1 MNNIVSLF
9 MQSPT
14 TKKLLKAMDQDKYS
28 YYADGMTVHTSYL
41 LAYASYLQYNT
52 NVVYVASN
60 LYKANQAYIELVHLA
75 GVENVTLYVADE
87 AVSLEVVTANSELKY
102 ERINTMKAACL
113 KQPKIIVADIAA
125 LLRPIMAKDEYYDSI
140 LHFKTGLEIDV
151 NEVINKLIQ
160 GGYTRVPTTYA
171 PGEFSV
177 RGEVIDI
184 YPITSLNPIRLNL
197 FDIEIETIKEYN
209 YETQISTNKL
219 NEVYVY
225 PLNELII
232 KDTSNIKQLIDNLNQ
247 EEKDFV
253 VKDLNDMEA
262 CINNDKM
269 FKYIKY
275 LSKEV
280 GHFLDYLDDKIVLL
294 NELSTLKEKYQQLL
308 TETHNYVVEH
318 KITKLDLM
326 FYDDFNVVELD
337 AVKKIY
343 ISNRTSGISQIE
355 LLGMY
360 DFNAIMVNHF
370 DNNFKYFIEWIK
382 EKRNEAVVLGLSS
395 LEKIDIIKSLLN
407 DNNIKYYVANDLFN
421 LKTNSINLIIVK
433 NTIGYGLKGEV
444 VVLSDNEIFQRVNKK
459 TKYRS
464 VIQNVN
470 KYNSKEDLKVGDYV
484 VHYDYGIGQYLGLKT
499 VELGGIVKDYLQ
511 LKYQNVEVLVPVEKI
526 TLLERYQGSEGT
538 APRLT
543 KVGTNEWE
551 KKKDAVR
558 NQLESIAQELI
569 DVQIKRSSAVSKK
582 YLPDS
587 EFQELF
593 EADFEYEET
602 PDQLRIVKEIKE
614 DMENGKLVD
623 RLVCGDVGFGK
634 TEIAMRIAFKT
645 VYEGEQVAYLAPTT
659 ILTRQHYISFKERF
673 EKYGIKVAMLN
684 RLVTEREQNQILR
697 DLKNGNI
704 NVVIGTHRLL
714 SKDVRFKNLGLLV
727 IDEEQRFGV
736 VHKEGI
742 KKLKTNV
749 NVLTLSA
756 TPIPRTLQMAVSGLR
771 QLSVIETPPND
782 RYPIQTYVL
791 EHNWVLVKEA
801 IYREMGRGGQV
812 FYLHNRISDVE
823 NIAKK
828 IQKYVPEARIC
839 IGHGKMPKEQLED
852 TIQAFIDHEYD
863 VLVCTTIIETG
874 IDIPNTNTLI
884 IEDANRLGLAQM
896 YQVRGRVGRS
906 DKIAYAYL
914 TYQPDKAITKTGEK
928 RLEAITEYTKIGSG
942 YKIAVR
948 DLVIRGAG
956 DVLGREQSGFIDS
969 VGIDMYMRLLDE
981 AIKKTQGIETKVPTQ
996 YKIEV
1001 NKHVEDTY
1009 VSDDAI
1015 KIYIHQTI
1023 NSIETKAKKNNVI
1036 NELIDRFG
1044 KVSEDI
1050 LMYIE
1055 EIYLESLL
1063 RKANI
1068 KVVNESET
1076 KVSMFIP
1083 EDESNRIKG
1092 DKLVMAGYTISDRF
1106 LFEYRSRQMVV
1117 VINKLPN
1124 KNDKTWIK
1132 LAVKMFEKVLEML
1145 NIDN

>member
-1 MNNIVSLF
+1 
-9 MQSPT
+9 
-14 TKKLLKAMDQDKYS
+14 
-28 YYADGMTVHTSYL
+28 
-41 LAYASYLQYNT
+41 
-52 NVVYVASN
+52 
-60 LYKANQAYIELVHLA
+60 
-75 GVENVTLYVADE
+75 
-87 AVSLEVVTANSELKY
+87 
-102 ERINTMKAACL
+102 
-113 KQPKIIVADIAA
+113 
-125 LLRPIMAKDEYYDSI
+125 
-140 LHFKTGLEIDV
+140 
-151 NEVINKLIQ
+151 
-160 GGYTRVPTTYA
+160 
-171 PGEFSV
+171 
-177 RGEVIDI
+177 
-184 YPITSLNPIRLNL
+184 
-197 FDIEIETIKEYN
+197 
-209 YETQISTNKL
+209 
-219 NEVYVY
+219 
-225 PLNELII
+225 
-232 KDTSNIKQLIDNLNQ
+232 
-247 EEKDFV
+247 
-253 VKDLNDMEA
+253 
-262 CINNDKM
+262 
-269 FKYIKY
+269 
-275 LSKEV
+275 
-280 GHFLDYLDDKIVLL
+280 
-294 NELSTLKEKYQQLL
+294 
-308 TETHNYVVEH
+308 
-318 KITKLDLM
+318 M

-343 ISNRTSGISQIE
+343 ISNRASGISQIE

-360 DFNAIMVNHF
+360 DFNAVVVNHF

-395 LEKIDIIKSLLN
+395 LEKIDIIKTLLD

-914 TYQPDKAITKTGEK
+914 TYPPDKTITKTGEK

-1023 NSIETKAKKNNVI
+1023 NSIETKAKKKNVI